1 MTMPP
6 PLPAVTSYGH
16 VVNDTAMAFSQARA
30 AFLPPAATSLVS
42 SSVATQPIRRAADP
56 PPLLTSSG
64 ETFTII
70 RVAAA
75 MQYGDHAYVRTGMVW
90 FAYSRTSSAQ
100 ASVGMLRLSALLVF
114 DLLRSS
120 YLVGPCTGSR
130 QSADACLGE
139 LGISHSR
146 HRGVSVSLW

>member
-75 MQYGDHAYVRTGMVW
+75 MQYGDHAY
-90 FAYSRTSSAQ
+90 A
-100 ASVGMLRLSALLVF
+100 LST
-114 DLLRSS
+114 R
-120 YLVGPCTGSR
+120 GPGAPAMPVEGSG
-130 QSADACLGE
+130 ADQDG
-139 LGISHSR
+139 
-146 HRGVSVSLW
+146 